1 MMTRALGSL
10 ALLVLATVGCVDDL
24 VRPDEELPLTEEEA
38 ELLGL
43 DVFYDAM
50 VRALETSQA
59 SSNLRI
65 APAFVRVPIFE
76 RDSTTRLCEFGGSV
90 AITVTVT
97 GEADTVAHIG
107 TLDLTAVFTHVDCQN
122 AAGAARFLI
131 NGAPHITLA
140 MELVANGSGTTAI
153 TGRLFGA
160 ITASVGYR
168 GNVCEIDLPF
178 NGTLRPDGAATL
190 VFTGTVCGRAAS
202 KPVEI
207 PSSVRR
213 SGRRSTTSLAEQR
226 AHSPNEP
233 AHGR

>member
-10 ALLVLATVGCVDDL
+10 ALLVLSTVGCVDDL

-43 DVFYDAM
+43 DLFYDAM
-50 VRALETSQA
+50 VRALETSEA

-90 AITVTVT
+90 AIKVTVT
-97 GEADTVAHIG
+97 GDADTVAHVG
-107 TLDLTAVFTHVDCQN
+107 TLDLTAVITHLDCQN
-122 AAGAARFLI
+122 SEGATRFLI
-131 NGAPHITLA
+131 NGDPHITLA
-140 MELVANGSGTTAI
+140 MELVGNGSGTTAI

-160 ITASVGYR
+160 VTASAGYR
-168 GNVCEIDLPF
+168 GNTCEIDLPF
-178 NGTLRPDGAATL
+178 NGSLRGDGAATL
-190 VFTGTVCGRAAS
+190 VFTGTVCRQAATRT
-202 KPVEI
+202 VEI

-213 SGRRSTTSLAEQR
+213 SRPRSTTSIAD
-226 AHSPNEP
+226 
-233 AHGR
+233 